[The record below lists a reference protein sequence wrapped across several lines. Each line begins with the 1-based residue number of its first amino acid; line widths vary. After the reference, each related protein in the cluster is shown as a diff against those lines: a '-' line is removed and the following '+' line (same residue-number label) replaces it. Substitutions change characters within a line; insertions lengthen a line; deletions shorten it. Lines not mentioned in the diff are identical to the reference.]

1 MITREELAQRISE
14 VSESCLSVLSPTTV
28 QQDKILNKIT
38 RIVRDATKEQ
48 LLSYNPRAL
57 VMCMLKIMLRY
68 EDLLREDRLCKWK
81 RRRRFRLARDCYH
94 DLLRIYLP
102 ERSRDVVE
110 AVVETVY
117 RDRLWEFETFC
128 HEVICSLLDIS
139 AANGGLITHA
149 IWDKLLETSKEEDTF
164 GVEDARG
171 VIRVLQELLDVHEW
185 PATEDT
191 LATVDRIL
199 ELFYTSIVNSRSV
212 TTTSREEFTSS
223 APFLASLKK
232 SLEVCLRNTIK
243 HLPNE
248 HLLLLVQR
256 MCSWTV
262 AAASAA
268 NDEIVLEFGSTL
280 EYAAYMHRTGLYE
293 HTLTPAIFP
302 LLMQMVGSA
311 SRLTSLLGNRVLQ
324 YLLDRRDNR
333 VLFDT
338 PRLFFEHTHVDLRIA
353 VCRKEDRVFLKLHRE
368 SLHDSLLRSLLI
380 HSESRM
386 NLETTY
392 CTVCLIA
399 VEIPCGFTAA
409 TLVCLAMNLQEI
421 TLQQQKSSTNIP
433 TFHIHA
439 TIISVMSL
447 LCWIHQAKVFYSYVN
462 RIMMERAKWA
472 PHLNPP
478 VQSQYSFAVHH
489 VLWKKP
495 ELFFVDWQ
503 TRYGLWK
510 CFRLGDKASLIDEL

>member
-1 MITREELAQRISE
+1 MRRISE
-14 VSESCLSVLSPTTV
+14 VSESLLSVFSPTTS
-28 QQDKILNKIT
+28 QQDKILDKIT
-38 RIVRDATKEQ
+38 KIVRDATKEQ
-48 LLSYNPRAL
+48 LLSHDPHVL
-57 VMCMLKIMLRY
+57 VTCMLRIMLRY
-68 EDLLREDRLCKWK
+68 EDLLRENRLCEWK
-81 RRRRFRLARDCYH
+81 RRRRFRVARDCYH
-94 DLLRIYLP
+94 TLLRTYVP
-102 ERSRDVVE
+102 ERSREIVE

-117 RDRLWEFETFC
+117 KDRLWEFETFC
-128 HEVICSLLDIS
+128 YEIICSLLDIS
-139 AANGGLITHA
+139 ATHGGLITHA
-149 IWDKLLETSKEEDTF
+149 IWDKLLEMSKEDTLS
-164 GVEDARG
+164 VEDARG
-171 VIRVLQELLDVHEW
+171 IIRVLQELLDVHEW
-185 PATEDT
+185 PTTEDT
-191 LATVDRIL
+191 LTTMDKIL
-199 ELFYTSIVNSRSV
+199 DLFYASIVNAQSA
-212 TTTSREEFTSS
+212 TTISGKFSS
-223 APFLASLKK
+223 APFLTSLKK
-232 SLEVCLRNTIK
+232 NLEICLRNTIK

-262 AAASAA
+262 GATA

-280 EYAAYMHRTGLYE
+280 EYAAYTHRSGLYE
-293 HTLTPAIFP
+293 QTFTPVIFP

-311 SRLTSLLGNRVLQ
+311 SQLTSLLGNRVLQ
-324 YLLDRRDNR
+324 YLLDRKENR

-338 PRLFFEHTHVDLRIA
+338 PRLFFEHTHIDLRIG
-353 VCRKEDRVFLKLHRE
+353 VCHKEDRMFLKLHRE
-368 SLHDSLLRSLLI
+368 SLHDSLLRSLLN
-380 HSESRM
+380 HSQSRI

-421 TLQQQKSSTNIP
+421 ILQRRKAYADVE

-462 RIMMERAKWA
+462 RIMMERAQWA

-478 VQSQYSFAVHH
+478 IQSQYSFAVHH

-510 CFRLGDKASLIDEL
+510 CFRLSDKVSLIDEL

>member
-1 MITREELAQRISE
+1 MISHEELARRISE
-14 VSESCLSVLSPTTV
+14 VSEGLLPVLSLTTS
-28 QQDKILNKIT
+28 QQNKILDKIT

-48 LLSYNPRAL
+48 LLLHDPRVL
-57 VMCMLKIMLRY
+57 VTCVLRIMLRY
-68 EDLLREDRLCKWK
+68 EDLLREDRLCEWK

-94 DLLRIYLP
+94 GLLRTYLP
-102 ERSRDVVE
+102 ERSREIVE

-117 RDRLWEFETFC
+117 KDRLWEFETFC
-128 HEVICSLLDIS
+128 HEVIRSLLDLGG
-139 AANGGLITHA
+139 ANGGLITHA
-149 IWDKLLETSKEEDTF
+149 IWNKLLETPGENTLD
-164 GVEDARG
+164 VEDARG
-171 VIRVLQELLDVHEW
+171 VIRVLQELLDVYEW

-199 ELFYTSIVNSRSV
+199 ELFYASIVNARS
-212 TTTSREEFTSS
+212 TTTVSGEFPSS
-223 APFLASLKK
+223 ASSFLASLKK

-256 MCSWTV
+256 MCSWSV
-262 AAASAA
+262 AGAA

-280 EYAAYMHRTGLYE
+280 EYAAYTHRTGLYE
-293 HTLTPAIFP
+293 QTLTPAIFP

-311 SRLTSLLGNRVLQ
+311 GRLTNLLGNRVLQ
-324 YLLDRRDNR
+324 YLLDRKDNR

-338 PRLFFEHTHVDLRIA
+338 PRLFFEHAHIDLRIG
-353 VCRKEDRVFLKLHRE
+353 VCRKEDRLFLKRHRE
-368 SLHDSLLRSLLI
+368 SLHDNLLRSLLI

-399 VEIPCGFTAA
+399 VEVPCGFTAA
-409 TLVCLAMNLQEI
+409 TLVCLVMNLQEI
-421 TLQQQKSSTNIP
+421 TLQRRKVYTNVV
-433 TFHIHA
+433 TFHVHA
-439 TIISVMSL
+439 TIISVVSL

-462 RIMMERAKWA
+462 RIMMERARWA

-478 VQSQYSFAVHH
+478 IQSQYSFAVHH

-510 CFRLGDKASLIDEL
+510 CFRLGDKASLIDDL